1 MKEYIC
7 EFCGKD
13 TSDVDYDY
21 LIGWNHLACAVS
33 DVITVES
40 KVNKIKKPMEIKN
53 WTKLTG
59 QKFDVMGASLVIM
72 DTAIPG
78 LTDGTIYS
86 AWVHAINDNEPFLR
100 VTLFTND
107 MHLQIKIIPPLDYD
121 GSGIPV
127 ELTTTINKLHL
138 SNPSIF
144 IQTIAE
150 GLTDDPIVRDIIQFV
165 GRQQDNQRRGTG
177 YSPGPGISG
186 SNGFAGRGIV
196 NLTGK
201 NTNNLW

>member
-1 MKEYIC
+1 MKEHYC
-7 EFCGKD
+7 AYCGKN
-13 TSDVDYDY
+13 TYDVDIEY
-21 LIGWNHLACAVS
+21 LIGWNHLSCVLMDQLGDALAK
-33 DVITVES
+33 EE
-40 KVNKIKKPMEIKN
+40 KAKKKKPMEIKN
-53 WTKLTG
+53 WTKLSG

-78 LTDGTIYS
+78 LSDGTIYS

-107 MHLQIKIIPPLDYD
+107 MHLQIKVIPPLDYN

-150 GLTDDPIVRDIIQFV
+150 GLVDDPTVRDIIQFV
-165 GRQQDNQRRGTG
+165 GRQQDFNRRKKGTG

-186 SNGFAGRGIV
+186 SSG
-196 NLTGK
+196 
-201 NTNNLW
+201 NNLW